1 MKCWLIPPISWQ
13 RRNKVAELNLKQ
25 ITDKLNEA
33 FSGDIRR
40 LIFWYDDNGDFADDV
55 DALEL
60 TNAKVYHLEPGNQFK
75 TKLFLERED
84 TTTNYL
90 IYAPFPKPDI
100 RENHLADTIRY
111 SREFFADR
119 VSLLMLDLGAD
130 ERCKPTLQ
138 KYIKFFGSKQ
148 RTQAFFDL
156 DIGTFT
162 PQSIEVGIMSVLCR
176 AKFPSFEEVARVVLT
191 DGELTDNAFLGEFA
205 KYQLLDSFWK
215 HCSIVFG
222 YADEEPTLTKLL
234 LTLFVTYAGK
244 AVHDDLPAAWQPFV
258 SFKSG
263 NAVAFLDGM
272 MNNVNLQERFDQLSE
287 EAARNLN
294 AEKVFSDLGA
304 EPLTECGLF
313 RGVDPI
319 ILSWMT
325 DRLLNEDVGAK
336 LNGRSILEICGE
348 RKKLHFGSLF
358 RNDYALIE
366 NALSILQP
374 GIYRHSSD
382 LAALTRLYTEN
393 YYKIDRH
400 YRLFYRSYDAL
411 EDHGSYE
418 NLHDLIERVYTN
430 DFLNPLAVD
439 FSSALSEAGG
449 ETPLEKQWEFYSK
462 RIRYN
467 HDRVAVIISDA
478 MRYEVGVSLF
488 EALEADEKCT
498 ASLSAM
504 QSILPSVTR
513 LGMTALL
520 PHRALNVLNED
531 AAYADGL
538 PTTDLAQREAVLKKE
553 KPQSRTVR
561 FDEIKDMNQA
571 DLREI
576 FTGQEVVY
584 IYHDQIDA
592 RGDKLKTENEVF
604 VACEEAVE
612 EIVKLIRRLSAS
624 ANTTHFIVTSD
635 HGFLYRRD
643 KLTESGKI
651 SGIMDAGDRYVISE
665 EPIIRDGVCS
675 IPLKIFD
682 SPKDTR
688 VVSFP
693 MGSDLFKAPGSG
705 KNYVHGGCS
714 PQEVIVP
721 LIDVKTEKGK
731 REIRP
736 ASIDLLSA
744 YNKITNLV
752 TTLTFTQTEPVS
764 DVVKEAEYRLCFVT
778 DDGEKISN
786 EIVFTADRKDP
797 DISNRIYRHRFSFRN
812 RKYGRDHRYY
822 LIARDASGMEVLR
835 REFVIDLAFT
845 DDYGF

>member
-1 MKCWLIPPISWQ
+1 MP
-13 RRNKVAELNLKQ
+13 ELNLKQ

-33 FSGDIRR
+33 FVGDVRR

-84 TTTNYL
+84 TTSNYL

-100 RENHLADTIRY
+100 RDNHLADTIRY

-148 RTQAFFDL
+148 RTQAFYDL

-162 PQSIEVGIMSVLCR
+162 PQTIEVGIMSVLCK
-176 AKFPSFEEVARVVLT
+176 AKFPSFEEVARIVLT
-191 DGELTDNAFLGEFA
+191 DGTLEDNAFLEEFA
-205 KYQLLDSFWK
+205 KYQLTDSFWK
-215 HCSIVFG
+215 HCSVVFG
-222 YADEEPTLTKLL
+222 YTDEEPTLMKLL
-234 LTLFVTYAGK
+234 LTLVVTYAGR
-244 AVHDDLPAAWQPFV
+244 AVHADLPAAWQPFV

-263 NAVAFLDGM
+263 NTVAFLDGM
-272 MNNVNLQERFDQLSE
+272 MNNVNLQARFDQLAE

-294 AEKVFSDLGA
+294 AEKIFANLGA
-304 EPLTECGLF
+304 EPLTDCGLF
-313 RGVDPI
+313 RCVDPI
-319 ILSWMT
+319 ILAWMT
-325 DRLLNEDVGAK
+325 ERLLNEDVGAK
-336 LNGRSILEICGE
+336 LSGKEILQICEE
-348 RKKLHFGSLF
+348 RKKLHFGGLY
-358 RNDYALIE
+358 RDEYALIE
-366 NALSILQP
+366 NALPLLRP
-374 GIYRHSSD
+374 GIYQHSSD
-382 LAALTRLYTEN
+382 LAALTKLYTDKL
-393 YYKIDRH
+393 YQIDRH
-400 YRLFYRSYDAL
+400 YRLFYRAYDKL
-411 EDHGSYE
+411 EDHGKYE
-418 NLHDLIERVYTN
+418 NLRDLIERVYTN
-430 DFLNPLAVD
+430 DYLNPLAVD
-439 FSSALSEAGG
+439 FASALSKAGG
-449 ETPLEKQWEFYSK
+449 ETPLGKQWEFYSK

-467 HDRVAVIISDA
+467 RDRVAVIISDA

-488 EALEADEKCT
+488 EALESDEKCT

-520 PHRALNVLNED
+520 PHRTLEVLNAD

-538 PTTDLAQREAVLKKE
+538 PTTDLSQREAILKKE
-553 KPQSRTVR
+553 NSQSRAVR

-571 DLREI
+571 DLRDI
-576 FTGQEVVY
+576 FSGQEVVY

-612 EIVKLIRRLSAS
+612 EIVKLIRRLTSA

-635 HGFLYRRD
+635 HGFLYKRD

-651 SGIMDAGDRYVISE
+651 SGIKDAGDRYAISD
-665 EPIIRDGVCS
+665 EPILHNAVCS
-675 IPLKIFD
+675 IPLKNFD

-688 VVSFP
+688 VVNLP

-714 PQEVIVP
+714 PQEMIIPVID
-721 LIDVKTEKGK
+721 IKTEKGK
-731 REIRP
+731 REVKP
-736 ASIDLLSA
+736 AAIDLLSA
-744 YNKITNLV
+744 YNKITNLI
-752 TTLTFTQTEPVS
+752 TTLDFVQTDPVS
-764 DVVKEAEYRLCFVT
+764 DIVKEATYRLCFVS
-778 DDGEKISN
+778 DMGEQISN
-786 EIVFTADRKDP
+786 EIIFTADQKDK
-797 DISNRIYRHRFSFRN
+797 DISKRIYHHRFSFKN
-812 RKYGRDHRYY
+812 RKYDRNKKYF
-822 LIARDASGMEVLR
+822 LIALDANGVEVLH
-835 REFVIDLAFT
+835 REFIMDLAFA
-845 DDYGF
+845 DDFGF